1 MPSRV
6 TIWSRGWVG
15 RPKTDQLKLLQLLP
29 ICTETMF
36 PYWLVHMC
44 SMMFNLVGFHTI
56 RALEKSI
63 TLICLQ
69 KSSNFQLYFL
79 CSLILLF
86 TYLFMD
92 KDYEETN
99 PIVGTNA
106 LKMTMMI
113 KITRSDG
120 HI

>member
-1 MPSRV
+1 MENQLLLAS
-6 TIWSRGWVG
+6 IAQSINELCHQSNYLLSGWVG
-15 RPKTDQLKLLQLLP
+15 RPKTDQLNLLQLLP
-29 ICTETMF
+29 ICTGTMF
-36 PYWLVHMC
+36 LYWLVHMC
-44 SMMFNLVGFHTI
+44 TMMFNLVGFHTI

-69 KSSNFQLYFL
+69 KSSHFQLYFL

-99 PIVGTNA
+99 PI
-106 LKMTMMI
+106 
-113 KITRSDG
+113 
-120 HI
+120 